1 MIIKY
6 DKIVFNYKMNKKNE
20 IYYKIFKYLFY

>member
-6 DKIVFNYKMNKKNE
+6 NKILFDYKMNKKNE